1 MSLYDEIEKMSME
14 EYQTRFYHDPEF
26 RTQIFRKTDYPIISS
41 TADVW
46 QALYGELLWSQ
57 INREYNLLNA
67 LRKVPWVRDGV
78 RILLSDPALQGEWYT
93 EDGALPDTTK
103 PTFDKYTTDSK
114 WGITAWDISEK
125 AKQHAARN
133 EGIDLG
139 PSLMNEYAEM
149 HKEFLGKAILDD
161 ASIAGDTGTTAH
173 RFVTAPTEME
183 TIDRIIA
190 SSEEEDEHGSTSYN
204 HWFDPYDEEAIDRDS
219 GTDYDSVVLMDI
231 SADRAISDAL
241 LRQLIRECE
250 EAGLNPSTSFFLTG
264 RDTRDDIAALQQAQL
279 RYLPTTKVQMGING
293 IQTAFGQEVGFKV
306 ASYDDYPIIVD
317 KNVPKDGSSRIYLI
331 DSSRLYLKVMLP
343 TMLLRTGG
351 ALNWLQLD
359 NLKDR
364 YAYLTVGEVECT
376 QFKCQGKIRDL
387 S

>member
-1 MSLYDEIEKMSME
+1 MIYDTIEKVSME
-14 EYQTRFYHDPEF
+14 EYTARFYHDPEF

-41 TADVW
+41 TEDVW

-78 RILLSDPALQGEWYT
+78 RILLSDPALQGAWYT
-93 EDGALPDTTK
+93 EDGTLPDTTK

-114 WGITAWDISEK
+114 WALTTWDISEK

-149 HKEFLGKAILDD
+149 HKEFLGKAILECAQTEAAASTDD
-161 ASIAGDTGTTAH
+161 RYA
-173 RFVTAPTEME
+173 TAPTAIES
-183 TIDRIIA
+183 IDRIIA
-190 SSEEEDEHGSTSYN
+190 SDAEEDEHGHDDN
-204 HWFDPYDEEAIDRDS
+204 HWYDPYDEEAIDRDA
-219 GTDYDSVVLMDI
+219 GTDYDSVVLMDA

-241 LRQLIRECE
+241 LRELIRTCE

-279 RYLPTTKVQMGING
+279 RYLPTTKVQMGVNG

-317 KNVPKDGSSRIYLI
+317 KNVPSDGSSRVYLI
-331 DSSRLYLKVMLP
+331 DGSRLHLKVMLP

-351 ALNWLQLD
+351 SVNWLQLD

-364 YAYLTVGEVECT
+364 YAYLTVAEVECT
-376 QFKCQGKIRDL
+376 QFKCQGKLRDL
-387 S
+387 V